1 VAALVTIDGFE
12 GRMIDTDG
20 GAMFAAI
27 AGEGPP
33 LVLLHGFPQTHVMWG
48 RVAPQLSRS
57 RQVICLDLPG
67 YGESFPSSFK
77 SSPSSSQSFASSSQS
92 FATKRAMAVRV
103 CDAMTALGHD
113 RFDIAGHDRG
123 GRVAYRL
130 ALDSPERV
138 RRLAVLDI
146 LPTCIYWE
154 KMDHAF
160 AMKVYHWPFL
170 AQPAPLPETLIGGA
184 PDYYIK
190 HTLASWTAVR
200 DLSAF
205 DFNALEA
212 YCAQARDP
220 VRLKAMCDDYRA
232 GEAEDVA
239 HDKADRAAGRKI
251 AAPTLALWGGA
262 GIAAGAATPL
272 NTWEDWCEDVR
283 GEAIDS
289 GHFIPEENPAAT
301 IAALDQFFTP

>member
-1 VAALVTIDGFE
+1 MTTIDGFDS
-12 GRMIDTDG
+12 RMIETSG
-20 GAMFAAI
+20 GALHVAFG
-27 AGEGPP
+27 GEGPP
-33 LVLLHGFPQTHVMWG
+33 LVLLHGFPQSHLMWA
-48 RVAPQLSRS
+48 RVAPGLSRT
-57 RQVICLDLPG
+57 RTVYCVDLPG
-67 YGESFPSSFK
+67 YGESFP
-77 SSPSSSQSFASSSQS
+77 PPSQSFAS
-92 FATKRAMAVRV
+92 KREMAARVVEAMAV
-103 CDAMTALGHD
+103 LGHD
-113 RFDIAGHDRG
+113 RFDVAGHDRG
-123 GRVAYRL
+123 GRVAYRM

-154 KMDHAF
+154 KMNHAF
-160 AMKVYHWPFL
+160 AMAVYHWPFL

-190 HTLASWTAVR
+190 HTLASWTAAK
-200 DLSAF
+200 DISSF
-205 DFNALEA
+205 EDNALEA

-232 GEAEDVA
+232 GEAEDVE

-251 AAPTLALWGGA
+251 AAPTLALWGGS

-272 NTWEDWCEDVR
+272 DTWQDWFLDVR

-289 GHFIPEENPAAT
+289 GHFIPEENPAA
-301 IAALDQFFTP
+301 ILAALDRFFVV

>member
-1 VAALVTIDGFE
+1 MTTIDGFDS
-12 GRMIDTDG
+12 RMIETSG
-20 GAMFAAI
+20 GALHVAVG
-27 AGEGPP
+27 GEGPP
-33 LVLLHGFPQTHVMWG
+33 LVLLHGFPQSHLMWA
-48 RVAPQLSRS
+48 RVAPGLSRT
-57 RQVICLDLPG
+57 RTVYCVDLPG
-67 YGESFPSSFK
+67 YGESFP
-77 SSPSSSQSFASSSQS
+77 PPSQSFAS
-92 FATKRAMAVRV
+92 KREMAARVVEAMAV
-103 CDAMTALGHD
+103 LGHD
-113 RFDIAGHDRG
+113 RFDVAGHDRG
-123 GRVAYRL
+123 GRVAYRM

-154 KMDHAF
+154 KMNHAF
-160 AMKVYHWPFL
+160 AMAVYHWPFL

-190 HTLASWTAVR
+190 HTLASWTAAK
-200 DLSAF
+200 DIFSF
-205 DFNALEA
+205 EDNALEA

-232 GEAEDVA
+232 GEAEDVE

-251 AAPTLALWGGA
+251 AAPTLALWGGS

-272 NTWEDWCEDVR
+272 DTWQDWCLDVR
-283 GEAIDS
+283 GQAIDS

-301 IAALDQFFTP
+301 LAALDRFFVG